1 MKITTFEA
9 GFFYV
14 DGGAMFG
21 VVPKRVWQKRYP
33 CNEFNMCKL
42 TMRLMLVETDDRL
55 ILIDTGVGEKQ
66 LEYLKY
72 YDFTEVFNLD
82 DTLRSFGYDASQVTD
97 VVMTHL
103 HFDHCGGTT
112 KFINAQ
118 NHIGLTFPNASVWV
132 GKTQWENFLYPNVR
146 EGDSYFKENMLP
158 VFEAGKLKLVEKS
171 MLIAPEVELRIFN
184 GHTTGQLVPYV
195 HINNQTTVV
204 YVGDVIPVAASLP
217 IAWVSAYDTFPITSM
232 EDKELLLSE
241 AALKQQILFF
251 EHDAY
256 LESCRV
262 QKVNGKYR
270 ITEKGTLTEL
280 LKN

>member
-1 MKITTFEA
+1 MKITTLEA

-33 CNEFNMCKL
+33 CNDFNMCKL
-42 TMRLMLVETDDRL
+42 AMRLMLVETENRL

-72 YDFTEVFNLD
+72 YDFSDVFNLED
-82 DTLRSFGYDASQVTD
+82 ALKVRGYEVDRVTD

-112 KFINAQ
+112 RFINDQ
-118 NHIGLTFPNASVWV
+118 HDVGLTFPNARVWV
-132 GKTQWENFLYPNVR
+132 GKSQWENFLHPNVR
-146 EGDSYFKENMLP
+146 EGDSYFIENMLP
-158 VFEAGKLKLVEKS
+158 VFEKGQLKLVEEPTWIDPS
-171 MLIAPEVELRIFN
+171 VEVRIFN
-184 GHTTGQLVPYV
+184 GHTTGQLVPYI
-195 HINNQTTVV
+195 HLNEHTTLV
-204 YVGDVIPVAASLP
+204 YVGDVIPVAASIP

-232 EDKELLLSE
+232 EDKENVLSE
-241 AALKQQILFF
+241 AAEKQQILCF

-256 LESCRV
+256 IESCRV
-262 QKVNGKYR
+262 SKVNGKYR
-270 ITEKGTLTEL
+270 MTENGALTEL